1 MDPLPHPPPT
11 QLPLPFDPPDAVIR
25 FPQPL
30 VEVVIRPRMLWRRLS
45 LAQRTQVRRTLVQ
58 ICQEVRDDYPQC

>member
-1 MDPLPHPPPT
+1 MDPLPHPPQPT

-45 LAQRTQVRRTLVQ
+45 LAQRT
-58 ICQEVRDDYPQC
+58 